1 VPIGYPVQGI
11 YKKGYDGTDINAV
24 DRSNFPVGNKAPNNY
39 HLLATGDDYS
49 KVSVYRYPS
58 LKKNSKAVESR
69 GHSSHVTN
77 VKFTKDD
84 KRLLTTGG
92 ED

>member
-1 VPIGYPVQGI
+1 M
-11 YKKGYDGTDINAV
+11 
-24 DRSNFPVGNKAPNNY
+24 
-39 HLLATGDDYS
+39 LATGDDYS
-49 KVSVYRYPS
+49 KVNVFRYPS
-58 LKKNSKAVESR
+58 LNKNSKCVENR

-84 KRLLTTGG
+84 KRILSTGG